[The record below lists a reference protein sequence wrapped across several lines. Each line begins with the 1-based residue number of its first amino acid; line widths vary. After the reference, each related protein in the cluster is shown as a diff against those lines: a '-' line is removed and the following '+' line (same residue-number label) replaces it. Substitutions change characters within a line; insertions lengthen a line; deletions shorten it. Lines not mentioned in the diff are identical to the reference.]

1 MASDSLPFPTLSQ
14 TPSKLNWA
22 HQSYLRFPTAPAI
35 DNSTLC
41 VLPIYNFADHGL
53 GLPLDTEE
61 VLGAAVLNQTLRSA
75 QPLPRL
81 RVLPPLR
88 FGLSPYGPQIGRI
101 SPEFALAQLREISLS
116 IQSSGYQKFLFW
128 VTSPW
133 NKEIV
138 DVAARDARIELGL
151 QTFLIGLQGVG
162 LGLHPAKGNRTEA
175 QAVTSFLLNKK
186 PAEPTDSTSLL
197 PNDDTK
203 RPGNWSNL
211 PPINFDSAL
220 NGRELLSRAG
230 ETMADLLR
238 DISSHPN
245 LDGSSPEGSSLTSDD
260 RLNTDSIT
268 YPASRRERYLPS
280 LTTAELTALS
290 DFEKDKVIIP
300 IGAIEQH
307 GPHLPVGVDAF
318 LGEATA
324 QALSQRLATNRSI
337 WFGPSITYAKSNEH
351 LSFRGSISISAQ
363 TLGYLITSLAE
374 QFIELGFA
382 EIVILNTHGGNS
394 PVIDYTLREIQS
406 SLGIRVEHL
415 RIPSPNSLNAQE
427 KAWGFHAGEW
437 ETSLMLALTPDLVDQ
452 SKAICHYP
460 AKLTDPGNLRPD
472 SAPATYAWQTDDI
485 APAGV
490 MGDATS
496 ASTSKGYRWFNE
508 AMDKLHSTLIRSD

>member
-1 MASDSLPFPTLSQ
+1 MAPDSLPFPTLSQ
-14 TPSKLNWA
+14 VPSPLNWA
-22 HQSYLRFPTAPAI
+22 HQSYLQFPPAPSV
-35 DNSTLC
+35 DKSTLC

-61 VLGAAVLNQTLRSA
+61 VLGSAVLNRAFSTTG
-75 QPLPRL
+75 PLPPL

-88 FGLSPYGPQIGRI
+88 FGLAPYGPNIGRI
-101 SPEFALAQLREISLS
+101 SPEYALAQLREISLS
-116 IQSSGYQKFLFW
+116 IQRSGYQKLLFL

-162 LGLHPAKGNRTEA
+162 LGLYPAKGNRADA
-175 QAVTSFLLNKK
+175 QVVASFLLNQT
-186 PAEPTDSTSLL
+186 PCDSAG
-197 PNDDTK
+197 PNSSILSDDTK

-211 PPINFDSAL
+211 PPVKFDSAV
-220 NGRELLSRAG
+220 NGEELLSQAG
-230 ETMADLLR
+230 ERLVALLQ
-238 DISSHPN
+238 DISAHPN
-245 LDGSSPEGSSLTSDD
+245 LDRSSPEGTSLPSDD
-260 RLNTDSIT
+260 HFRTESIT
-268 YPASRRERYLPS
+268 YPFDRRERYLPS
-280 LTTAELTALS
+280 LTATELTALS
-290 DFEKDKVIIP
+290 DHEKDKVIIP

-318 LGEATA
+318 LGEAAA
-324 QALSQRLATNRSI
+324 QALSRRLAPNKSI

-351 LSFRGSISISAQ
+351 LTFRGSVSISAQ

-374 QFIELGFA
+374 QFKELGFA
-382 EIVILNTHGGNS
+382 EVVILNTHGGNS

-406 SLGIRVEHL
+406 SFGIRVEHL
-415 RIPSPNSLNAQE
+415 RIPSPDSLSAQE

-437 ETSLMLALTPDLVDQ
+437 ETSLMLALTPNLVDQ
-452 SKAICHYP
+452 GKAICHYP

-490 MGDATS
+490 MGDATAAS
-496 ASTSKGYRWFNE
+496 AAKGYRWFNE
-508 AMDKLHSTLIRSD
+508 AMDKLHSSLTGSA